1 MKKSKDY
8 YKNEDGSYMV
18 DEGGVRIP
26 KPKTPTNKGSS
37 EAEKSRSAGRMRVA
51 AKKSAL
57 AALRNKR
64 KNQIPASP
72 TR

>member
-1 MKKSKDY
+1 MKKSEKDY
-8 YKNEDGSYMV
+8 QTDKNGNFILDEDGFMI
-18 DEGGVRIP
+18 R
-26 KPKTPTNKGSS
+26 KKLSS
-37 EAEKSRSAGRMRVA
+37 SSKAERGRSAGMMRVA

-57 AALRNKR
+57 ATIRNKK

>member
-8 YKNEDGSYMV
+8 YKNEDGSYYIN
-18 DEGGVRIP
+18 DEGLRVK
-26 KPKTPTNKGSS
+26 KPQPATNKGSS
-37 EAEKSRSAGRMRVA
+37 DAEKSRSAGRMRVA

-57 AALRNKR
+57 ASMRNKK